1 MLPVTWYGPAGAGFT
16 EIGIHRNG
24 RNRADGLGRLR
35 VDLMQ
40 TVFRLSAM
48 AAVLAACFWPA
59 VASAQSAAATASD
72 QAADQL
78 ERTLKS
84 ATVEDALGLAE
95 IAIAEGRFEQAVG
108 ILSGLLLRDPQNPS
122 LLLLLGDLYSRL
134 GSFAQAKLYVD
145 QAVATGQ
152 LNAAQKQ
159 EADLLIALVTTG
171 QPAARDPFSF
181 AGRLSTGLRY
191 RTNATGG
198 TKNDT
203 VLINDQAVAAQNNAG
218 EVEDYDWSA
227 TLTARAGY
235 VVQPGIELDAN
246 GLVFIRKQFEQS
258 QNDLL
263 IVELEPG
270 VSFELANSKE
280 FGMVVRPFGV
290 VGVGE
295 LDNQLA
301 QRILGGG
308 LESRQQ
314 VGGRYLFNQSAEFR
328 DVDYEPID
336 GLAGLNN
343 LDGSEAR
350 FELGG
355 IYLVSDSI
363 SAGLN
368 YRATL
373 RDTNQK
379 FDDRTQHR
387 LRGSVT
393 LRYLD
398 PIELTGDKSRFRVAV
413 SYTDTEFDAANRAIS
428 AVTVREDEEWSFD
441 ISNTLPIAEDLTF
454 DLSGSYTD
462 RDSSLPNFE
471 LEDTT
476 VSAGIS
482 WRF

>member
-1 MLPVTWYGPAGAGFT
+1 
-16 EIGIHRNG
+16 
-24 RNRADGLGRLR
+24 
-35 VDLMQ
+35 
-40 TVFRLSAM
+40 M

>member
-1 MLPVTWYGPAGAGFT
+1 MAV
-16 EIGIHRNG
+16 ERVI
-24 RNRADGLGRLR
+24 LR
-35 VDLMQ
+35 VEWMQ
-40 TVFRLSAM
+40 TVFKASL
-48 AAVLAACFWPA
+48 LAAAMSACLWPSA
-59 VASAQSAAATASD
+59 ASAQSVAATASD

-145 QAVATGQ
+145 QAIATGQ
-152 LNAAQKQ
+152 LSAAQRQ

-181 AGRLSTGLRY
+181 SGRLSTGFRY

-198 TKNDT
+198 TKNDN
-203 VLINDQAVAAQNNAG
+203 VLINDQVVAAQNNAG
-218 EVEDYDWSA
+218 EQEDFDWFG
-227 TLTARAGY
+227 TLSVRAGY
-235 VVQPGIELDAN
+235 LIQPGIQLDAN
-246 GLVFIRKQFEQS
+246 GLVFARKQFQET

-263 IVELEPG
+263 IAELEPG
-270 VSFELANSKE
+270 ASFELASSKE
-280 FGMVVRPFGV
+280 FGMVVRPFGL
-290 VGVGE
+290 VGLGQ

-301 QRILGGG
+301 QRIYGGG

-314 VGGRYLFNQSAEFR
+314 VAGQLLLNQSAEYR
-328 DVDYEPID
+328 EVNYEPID
-336 GLAGLNN
+336 GLAGLDN

-350 FELGG
+350 FELGAV
-355 IYLVSDSI
+355 YLFTDSI

-373 RDTNQK
+373 RDTQRN

-398 PIELTGDKSRFRVAV
+398 PIELTGEKSRFRVAV

-441 ISNTLPIAEDLTF
+441 VSNALPITDDLTF